1 MKIDYIIP
9 TLYRP
14 TLSRTIA
21 SIQKENV
28 NHNLLIYGTK
38 ESAGYN
44 RNEGLNKVVDSDWI
58 VFVDDDDY
66 LITGHSKELDK
77 DFDLVVLRMKQDENI
92 IPNRGNNILQAGNM
106 GINFAIKTSFYNE
119 HKFLFD
125 NKGHEEDWR
134 FFLQLTEKTEKIKVT
149 DKIYYI
155 APQIN
160 HFYVLSNNTEK

>member
-77 DFDLVVLRMKQDENI
+77 DFDIVVLRMKQDEKI
-92 IPNRGNNILQAGNM
+92 IPNRENNVLQAGNM
-106 GINFAIKTSFYNE
+106 GINFAVNTSFYN
-119 HKFLFD
+119 KNRVVFD
-125 NKGHEEDWR
+125 NEGHEEDWR
-134 FFLQLTEKTEKIKVT
+134 FFIKLCEKTDKIKVT

-155 APQIN
+155 APKTHHIK
-160 HFYVLSNNTEK
+160 EKQTK

>member
-21 SIQKENV
+21 SIQREGV
-28 NHNLLIYGTK
+28 NHNLLIYGT
-38 ESAGYN
+38 EDCAGDN
-44 RNEGLNKVVDSDWI
+44 RNEGLRKVSDSDWI

-77 DFDLVVLRMKQDENI
+77 KYDIIVLRMKQGEKI
-92 IPNRGNNILQAGNM
+92 IPSRENKSIQMGNM
-106 GINFAIKTSFYNE
+106 GINFALKTSFYKE

-125 NKGHEEDWR
+125 NKGHAEDWR
-134 FFLQLTEKTEKIKVT
+134 FLVKVFEKSQNLKIT
-149 DKIYYI
+149 DKIYYV
-155 APQIN
+155 APTI
-160 HFYVLSNNTEK
+160 HHLSK